1 MEHLQLTFLSV
12 SGFKAIADTAIA
24 LHHPITVLVGPNGSG
39 KSSVLQAIDFASYFG
54 LGTPDQFFADRGWE
68 ISEVRTSGIPS
79 PLIFMYFLFED
90 MQSKQDITWSF
101 AWNSVTG
108 ETVTENLKFF
118 NEDKGNKILEY
129 SRKKREIERSEFPP
143 IKGVR
148 LEGSALNIIDIKE
161 NAETVGG
168 QILYKL
174 KKWVSSILS
183 LELLSPSAMRYG
195 TRGAHDHIGRRGEHV
210 ASFLAS
216 LDDAAFERVEA
227 RVKEFYPPAES
238 LSTIKKRA
246 GWVDVHLT
254 EPYKIGSRTRLAHLS
269 DGFLRIL
276 ALASIPEFGE
286 KVSLVLLDEIEDG
299 LDPHII
305 PSVVRVL
312 RQETT
317 VQSIVT
323 SHSPLLVNFLEPSEI
338 TFIARDERGYAISA
352 MFDEISQLTNGLA
365 FEGPGEIWA
374 NTAGDKIVGWVRKA
388 HAAREKKQK
397 TVPAISG

>member
-12 SGFKAIADTAIA
+12 TGFKAIADTTIV
-24 LHHPITVLVGPNGSG
+24 LHHPITILIGPNGSG

-68 ISEVRTSGIPS
+68 LSEVRTSGILS
-79 PLIFMYFLFED
+79 PLIFMYFSFDDAELG
-90 MQSKQDITWSF
+90 KDIYWMF

-108 ETVTENLKFF
+108 ETVSEKVGFLTGDDF
-118 NEDKGNKILEY
+118 LEY

-195 TRGAHDHIGRRGEHV
+195 TRGTHDHIGRRGEHV

-276 ALASIPEFGE
+276 ALAAIPEFGE

-323 SHSPLLVNFLEPSEI
+323 SHSPLFVNFLEPSEI
-338 TFIARDERGYAISA
+338 TFIARDVRGYVISA

-388 HAAREKKQK
+388 HAARKKEQK
-397 TVPAISG
+397 TVPGISG

>member
-12 SGFKAIADTAIA
+12 SGFKAIADTTIV
-24 LHHPITVLVGPNGSG
+24 LHHPITILIGPNGSG

-68 ISEVRTSGIPS
+68 PSEVRTSGISS
-79 PLIFMYFLFED
+79 PLIFMYFAFED
-90 MQSKQDITWSF
+90 VESGKQINWLF
-101 AWNSVTG
+101 GWNSVTG
-108 ETVTENLKFF
+108 ETVTEKLGFLTEDKFF
-118 NEDKGNKILEY
+118 LEY

-161 NAETVGG
+161 IAETDEG

-174 KKWVSSILS
+174 KKWLSSILS

-195 TRGAHDHIGRRGEHV
+195 TRGTHDHIGRRGEHV

-216 LDDAAFERVEA
+216 LDNAAFERVEA
-227 RVKEFYPPAES
+227 RIKEFYPPAES

-276 ALASIPEFGE
+276 ALAAIPEFGE
-286 KVSLVLLDEIEDG
+286 KVSLVLLDELEDG
-299 LDPHII
+299 LDPHVI
-305 PSVVRVL
+305 PAVVDSL
-312 RQETT
+312 KHSGA

-323 SHSPLLVNFLEPSEI
+323 SHSPLLLNFFDPLEIS
-338 TFIARDERGYAISA
+338 FIARDTDGRTISVLL
-352 MFDEISQLTNGLA
+352 DDITSLKDGLEY
-365 FEGPGEIWA
+365 EGPGEIWA
-374 NTAGDKIVGWVRKA
+374 NTSGPKIQTLVRKA
-388 HAAREKKQK
+388 HAALVKARKAEATK
-397 TVPAISG
+397 

>member
-12 SGFKAIADTAIA
+12 SGFKAMADTTIV
-24 LHHPITVLVGPNGSG
+24 LHHPITILIGPNGSG

-54 LGTPDQFFADRGWE
+54 LGTPDQFFADRGWKP
-68 ISEVRTSGIPS
+68 SEVRTSGISS

-90 MQSKQDITWSF
+90 VESGKEINWSF

-108 ETVTENLKFF
+108 ETVTENLGFLDGDNF
-118 NEDKGNKILEY
+118 LEY

-161 NAETVGG
+161 NVETVEG

-174 KKWVSSILS
+174 KKWLSSILS

-216 LDDAAFERVEA
+216 LDNAAFERVEA

-276 ALASIPEFGE
+276 ALAAIPEFGE
-286 KVSLVLLDEIEDG
+286 NVSLVLLDEIEDG

-338 TFIARDERGYAISA
+338 TLIARDPRGYAISA
-352 MFDEISQLTNGLA
+352 MFDEISQLTNDLA

-374 NTAGDKIVGWVRKA
+374 NTSGEKIVGWVRKA
-388 HAAREKKQK
+388 HAAREKE
-397 TVPAISG
+397 